1 MNEQT
6 QNLVK
11 YRVAHVNRKGADLIF
26 IPMDPAIGQRPIAEQ
41 AELLRSLQ
49 RCANSAGL
57 KGTVVLVW
65 EKGGNNTGLLAEK
78 TVHPHIQGT
87 TVAFVLSNINR
98 ELTVRG
104 LSLSYSL
111 TTPMPS
117 GGTSSP
123 ANSAASSSGGSRP
136 EDRGKQAFVSITS
149 PVGDSEVYIDGKFAG
164 NVPTRIP
171 LSDGNHLV
179 QVKHAGYKEFSR
191 EIMIT
196 AGAEINLRAE
206 LDSEDTMFFGREG
219 ANETQKSPES
229 GDKLVD
235 FQRKHRVALMTI
247 LFTDIVGSTK
257 LKQELGDREAVK
269 MIQWHHGIV
278 RGIVKGIPGGEEIN
292 TQGDSFFLVFVKPSD
307 AVKFALLLQAQLRAA
322 AAKSGRPLYD
332 RVGIHVGEVFVE
344 EVAGSRVNDL
354 YGIQVDTSARVMSL
368 AEGDQILMTR
378 FAFDNARQVLKGQ
391 QIEGI
396 GKLAWHNHGYYS
408 LKGVE
413 EPLEICEV
421 GEEGAAVLKAPSDS
435 DKVHRVDPSGRPMA
449 AEPEVR
455 PAARPTSGHVVV
467 SSKSSQT
474 ISSMRPGGFSSF
486 PKAS

>member
-1 MNEQT
+1 MSQ
-6 QNLVK
+6 QSQGLVK

-26 IPMDPAIGQRPIAEQ
+26 IPLEPGIAQRPVPEQ

-49 RCANSAGL
+49 HCAKSAGL

-65 EKGGNNTGLLAEK
+65 DKGGTTGLMAER

-87 TVAFVLSNINR
+87 TLAFVQSNINR

-104 LSLSYSL
+104 LNVSYAMGSGSGAAAP
-111 TTPMPS
+111 TVASPGTPGP
-117 GGTSSP
+117 GRT
-123 ANSAASSSGGSRP
+123 
-136 EDRGKQAFVSITS
+136 EDRQGSGFVS
-149 PVGDSEVYIDGKFAG
+149 VKSEVPGCDVYVDGKFAG
-164 NVPTRIP
+164 NAPARLKLP
-171 LSDGNHLV
+171 EGNHLI

-191 EIMIT
+191 EIMVMDGGDIS
-196 AGAEINLRAE
+196 LQAE
-206 LDSEDTMFFGREG
+206 LDAEDTLFFGRDG
-219 ANETQKSPES
+219 ASQAQKSAES

-257 LKQELGDREAVK
+257 LKQEMGDREAVR

-278 RGIVKGIPGGEEIN
+278 RTILKSIPGGEEIN

-307 AVKFALLLQAQLRAA
+307 AVKFALLLQAQLRSAV
-322 AAKSGRPLYD
+322 KKGGYPLYD
-332 RVGIHVGEVFVE
+332 RVGVHVGEVFVE
-344 EVAGSRVNDL
+344 EVAGSGMNDL

-368 AEGDQILMTR
+368 AEADQILMTR

-391 QIEGI
+391 SIEGL
-396 GKLAWHNHGYYS
+396 GKLVWMNHGYYS

-421 GEEGAAVLKAPSDS
+421 GEEGLAVLRAPADS
-435 DKVHRVDPSGRPMA
+435 DKVHKVDASGKPMGGGDT
-449 AEPEVR
+449 ER
-455 PAARPTSGHVVV
+455 KPAPLPAGHVVA
-467 SSKSSQT
+467 SSRPG
-474 ISSMRPGGFSSF
+474 IVRPGGFSSIIKG
-486 PKAS
+486 PG